1 MQQLLKYLSGFVELA
16 ESDKEAFTGIC
27 SEVHFQK
34 NELVQPVGHTCKS
47 IYFVSSGMLRVFYY
61 KEDIDITESFEP
73 ENSIVARAESLFA
86 GKPSNKGIQAIESSD
101 LIVINAAKLYAL
113 FDKHPKIERL
123 YRLINES
130 LYVRT
135 INRIESLQ
143 FLSAEERYNNLIREY
158 PEIIRRAPLKYI
170 ASYLGITQVSLS
182 RIRALK

>member
-1 MQQLLKYLSGFVELA
+1 MEQLSAYLSAFIVLPLK
-16 ESDKEAFTGIC
+16 DLEAFKSLC
-27 SEVHFQK
+27 SIVHVQK
-34 NELVQPVGHTCKS
+34 NEIIQPVGHTCKS

-61 KEDIDITESFEP
+61 KEDLDITESFEP

-86 GKPSNKGIQAIESSD
+86 GRPSNKGIQAIESSD

-113 FDKHPKIERL
+113 FDEHPKIERL

-143 FLSAEERYNNLIREY
+143 FLTAEERYNNLIREY